1 MLKKGGVILSNLVQA
16 NITVEKELWE
26 EFKKVSKA
34 NDENASMLIRKYIKE
49 YLKANSKHTDTQEG
63 RKK

>member
-26 EFKKVSKA
+26 EFKIVSKA
-34 NDENASMLIRKYIKE
+34 NDENASMLIRKYIKV
-49 YLKANSKHTDTQEG
+49 YLKAHSKHADTKEG
-63 RKK
+63 DKK